1 MSTRS
6 WKVCA
11 LAISPFAWL
20 SVTGCSSANS
30 ASPQDAGGNL
40 PSMVPDAGAGADA
53 SGSPD
58 GGAIPGTDSGAAM
71 VDGSTGCPA
80 PVPAANAAPPAGTLL
95 ASGDS
100 LSVRGVTS
108 DGYAVYSDDVGL
120 QLYAVPI
127 AGGSPQSI
135 GALGSNFWV
144 VVVGQVVFVWSNVTS
159 ANVGALTTWS
169 SARGPHAIAP
179 ASFGIL
185 AASSSDGTQVLYIA
199 NVDAQGQA
207 GDVFVS
213 GTDGTG
219 ATRLLQGQ
227 QLAGCFPQ
235 LGFAGSYAIASHCNT
250 ARGAGPSTTVTSFQS
265 PAWTPADLVS
275 SAQNGWSADTAGT
288 MVLVS
293 TAGGVSVVPIGGGA
307 ATTIDATGF
316 MGQLIEGGKT
326 AVYGTT
332 AGALRMSSTT
342 APLPTTLAPAFGGF
356 YGVSP
361 SQDDVL
367 YYQNQASTGTDLY
380 LVSTASPGAPQ
391 PISTVTNGAVN
402 GDPFTTD
409 STYALYST
417 SNDACTG
424 AATFA
429 AFPVNGGSSIPL
441 GSNVWGDSSA
451 TGAKVV
457 FNDHYAATGGQRFG
471 RADIE
476 SVDLAAGT
484 TPTLVV
490 SQADAVIELT
500 PAADQIVYSWSLQP
514 GALAGIYVT
523 PVP

>member
-6 WKVCA
+6 LKVCA

-30 ASPQDAGGNL
+30 ASPQDASPG
-40 PSMVPDAGAGADA
+40 VVADAGASADA

-58 GGAIPGTDSGAAM
+58 GGAVPGTDSGVAM
-71 VDGSTGCPA
+71 VDAPTGCPT
-80 PVPAANAAPPAGTLL
+80 PVPPANVTPPVGMLL
-95 ASGDS
+95 AAGNS
-100 LSVRGVTS
+100 LSARGVTS

-127 AGGSPQSI
+127 AGGSPQTI
-135 GALGSNFWV
+135 AALGSNFWV

-169 SARGPHAIAP
+169 SAKGSHAIAP

-185 AASSSDGTQVLYIA
+185 GASSSDGTQVLYVA
-199 NVDAQGQA
+199 NVDAQGQT

-250 ARGAGPSTTVTSFQS
+250 ARGDGPSTTITSFQS
-265 PAWTPADLVS
+265 PAWTPSDLVS
-275 SAQNGWSADTAGT
+275 SAQNIWSADTAGT

-293 TAGGVSVVPIGGGA
+293 TAGGVSVVPIAGGA
-307 ATTIDATGF
+307 ATTLDATGF
-316 MGQLIEGGKT
+316 MGQLIEGGKM

-342 APLPTTLAPAFGGF
+342 APSPTPPAPAFGGF

-361 SQDDVL
+361 SQDNVL
-367 YYQNQASTGTDLY
+367 YYQNQASLGTDLY
-380 LVSTASPGAPQ
+380 LASTASPGAPQ
-391 PISTVTNGAVN
+391 PISTQTNVAVN
-402 GDPFTTD
+402 GDPFTAD
-409 STYALYST
+409 STFALYST
-417 SNDACTG
+417 SNDPCTG

-429 AFPVNGGSSIPL
+429 AFPVSGGSSIPL

-451 TGAKVV
+451 TAAKVV
-457 FNDHYAATGGQRFG
+457 FNDHYAATGGLRFG

-484 TPTLVV
+484 PPTLVV
-490 SQADAVIELT
+490 SQADAVIDLT
-500 PAADQIVYSWSLQP
+500 PAGDQIVYSWSLQP